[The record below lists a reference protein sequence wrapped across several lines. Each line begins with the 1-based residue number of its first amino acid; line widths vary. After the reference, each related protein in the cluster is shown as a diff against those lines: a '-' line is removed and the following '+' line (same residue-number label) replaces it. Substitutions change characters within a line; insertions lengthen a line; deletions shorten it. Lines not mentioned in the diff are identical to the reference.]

1 MNKRLLLLAWLAGC
15 AWPGLAAWDLPAGWS
30 RQAQQQGV
38 VSYSPAGL
46 GERIFMVVALDP
58 LPMQGQTPQQWT
70 QAMAEQL
77 SQGYGKIAAREALQ
91 HKAPL
96 WSTTHRI
103 DAQGRALVATYTAL
117 PLDDGRARLVFLVS
131 EQSETLLA
139 QHGQQGAQVLAAA
152 LAEGQPSSQGGA
164 ASLAAPPASPV
175 EPASPTKPERTP
187 EHTRERSYAGLAA
200 DGATIGGAFTF
211 GQYRCQVEN
220 GRHPY
225 EVTLEL
231 YPNKELRSSMSRL
244 KTGRF
249 SYHPDKG
256 TVNIDEKIH
265 LLNFEYRG
273 QVQMVSVYFKDR
285 QGRAYIRGEDLD
297 EGEGTTCRHVGP
309 SASPSPSEEAAAQAE
324 ERRFKWV
331 TPPGQGVQPG
341 QIEAILHSAEF
352 VNDSLGMR
360 LEEEHLL
367 LLKDGWAYA
376 GLRVPPADLDVR
388 ASRANEPGKWRRW
401 RKQRGQYQLEKVDT
415 WEDAPGTP
423 ARPARADQRL
433 HGAYTASSYHGNI
446 YTSGYAFKDTL
457 YFKRDGTLGS
467 SSSMRGGTTAMNSGT
482 FSANVASDRS
492 DERPVQY
499 RLDGYTLERR
509 YPDGQSTRS
518 LFFFWGEGEQHI
530 TINGTTYSQ

>member
-1 MNKRLLLLAWLAGC
+1 MNKRLLLLAWLMG
-15 AWPGLAAWDLPAGWS
+15 WAAACQALQLPAGWTL
-30 RQAQQQGV
+30 QQQPGV
-38 VSYSPAGL
+38 RSYSPAGL
-46 GERIFMVVALDP
+46 GGRIFMVVALDP
-58 LPMQGQTPQQWT
+58 LPMQGQTPGQWT

-77 SQGYGKIAAREALQ
+77 SQSYGKVVMRGAATQR
-91 HKAPL
+91 APL
-96 WSTTHRI
+96 WSVTQHI
-103 DAQGRALVATYTAL
+103 DAQGKALVATYTAL

-131 EQSETLLA
+131 EQSDALLA
-139 QHGQQGAQVLAAA
+139 QHGQAGAQVLAAA
-152 LAEGQPSSQGGA
+152 LAEGQSSQGAA
-164 ASLAAPPASPV
+164 ASAAAQPPT
-175 EPASPTKPERTP
+175 PANPAKPERKP
-187 EHTRERSYAGLAA
+187 DRGYAGLSA
-200 DGATIGGAFTF
+200 DGATIGGEFTF
-211 GQYRCQVEN
+211 GQYLCQVEN

-249 SYHPDKG
+249 NYHPDKG

-309 SASPSPSEEAAAQAE
+309 SASPSPSEEEAAQAE
-324 ERRFKWV
+324 ARRFKWV

-388 ASRANEPGKWRRW
+388 ASRANEPKKWRRW
-401 RKQRGQYQLEKVDT
+401 RKQRGQYQLEKVDA
-415 WEDAPGTP
+415 WEDAPGSP
-423 ARPARADQRL
+423 VRPARADQRL

-530 TINGTTYSQ
+530 TINGTTYSQQ